1 MSETRREAL
10 PERDFVEHEHRELAR
25 DIDRINEAGML
36 VGTNEELSLAA
47 LDVLHWV
54 EAVLEPHA
62 KWEDRWLYPEI
73 DKRAGTAWA
82 TKLMSF
88 EHVQIR
94 DAVHALATA
103 RARFHDAP
111 TNVGVIDVR
120 ARLFAL
126 EAILRTHVAREE
138 RFLIPLLDAE
148 APSGVGVGSPL

>member
-1 MSETRREAL
+1 MTETRRDTI
-10 PERDFVEHEHRELAR
+10 PERDFVEYEHRELAP

-73 DKRAGTAWA
+73 DRRAGTAWA

-103 RARFHDAP
+103 RARFHDGP
-111 TNVGVIDVR
+111 TSVGGIDVR

-126 EAILRTHVAREE
+126 EAILRAHVAREE

-148 APSGVGVGSPL
+148 APSGVGGPL